1 VKKFSKIK
9 RFVRI
14 GLFLGIL
21 FGMVASPLSMDLAS
35 ADSCTPP
42 TTTYGTDTMSV
53 NIATAG
59 TYSIW
64 TRVET
69 PSSSVNSILLNI
81 DNSTCFNVGGSSLTA
96 NTWTWVNYADGN
108 TATKVTA
115 NLSAGTHTFTLTG
128 TESGLMVDRIEAL
141 ADNTCVPTG
150 TGDNCTVSQPVDTT
164 PPTVSLTSTP
174 AAVTSS
180 TSATIDF
187 TGTDNVTATS
197 SLTYE
202 CSLDGAAYSSCTSP
216 DSLTGLANGSHSFAV
231 KSEDQAGNLST
242 AATTSWTVDTVAPTV
257 SLTTPAANATVSGTV
272 NVAANAAD
280 NVAVASVQFKLDG
293 VNLGTADTSSPY
305 SYSWDTTGTSNGSH
319 TLTAVATDTTGHTT
333 TSSSV
338 AVTVSNSSGGD
349 TTAPSVPTSL
359 VQDTT
364 IPVTATSIDMKWNA
378 STDNSG
384 GSGLAGYKLYRN
396 GTLIATLGSTTT
408 SYMDYGLA
416 ANTSYIYTVAAF
428 DNSGNNSAAT
438 TGVTV
443 KTTTL
448 VGDLDGDGH
457 VTGHDLSVLLAHYN
471 TAYPQGE
478 FDGFSLVEGHDLSLL
493 LTNYGK

>member
-1 VKKFSKIK
+1 MF
-9 RFVRI
+9 F
-14 GLFLGIL
+14 GLL
-21 FGMVASPLSMDLAS
+21 FGMLMTPLSLGLAS

-42 TTTYGTDTMSV
+42 GTTYGTDTMSV
-53 NIATAG
+53 TIPSSG

-64 TRVET
+64 TRIQT

-81 DNSTCFNVGGSSLTA
+81 DNSSCFNVGGSSSITP
-96 NTWTWVNYADGN
+96 NTWTWVNYEDGSTSN
-108 TATKVTA
+108 LVTA
-115 NLSAGTHTFTLTG
+115 NLTAGTHTFTLTG
-128 TESGLMVDRIEAL
+128 TESGMMVDRIEAL

-174 AAVTSS
+174 ATVTAS
-180 TSATIDF
+180 TSASIAF
-187 TGTDNVTATS
+187 TGTDNVTPTG

-202 CSLDGAAYSSCTSP
+202 CSLDGAAYTTCTSP
-216 DSLTGLANGSHSFAV
+216 ASYTGLANGAHSFAV

-242 AATTSWTVDTVAPTV
+242 AATTSWTVDTVPPTV
-257 SLTTPAANATVSGTV
+257 SLTTPSNGATVSGTV
-272 NVAANAAD
+272 SVAANAAD
-280 NVAVASVQFKLDG
+280 NVAVSSVQFKLDG
-293 VNLGTADTSSPY
+293 QNLGTADTSSPY
-305 SYSWDTTGTSNGSH
+305 SYSWNTTGTSNGSH
-319 TLTAVATDTTGHTT
+319 TLTAVATDTTGHAT

-349 TTAPSVPTSL
+349 TTAPSVPTGL
-359 VQDTT
+359 VQDTS
-364 IPVTATSIDMKWNA
+364 IPVTATSIDVKWNA

-396 GTLIATLGSTTT
+396 GTLLATLGSTTT
-408 SYMDYGLA
+408 SYIDFGLTA
-416 ANTSYIYTVAAF
+416 STSYTYTVSAF
-428 DNSGNNSAAT
+428 DNSGNNSAAS
-438 TGVTV
+438 TGVSV
-443 KTTTL
+443 TTTSL

-457 VTGHDLSVLLAHYN
+457 VTGHDLSLLLSHYN

-478 FDGFSLVEGHDLSLL
+478 FDGYSLVEGHDLSLL